1 MILIRVEVEVAEN
14 WVEVA
19 LQVALNEATVVEL
32 GVMEV
37 ALQVVVVVPMTKV
50 VVGHQYEKTFGRI
63 AALEVPVLVQQGS

>member
-1 MILIRVEVEVAEN
+1 MILIRVEVAEN

-19 LQVALNEATVVEL
+19 LQVALNEAMVVEM

-37 ALQVVVVVPMTKV
+37 ALQVVVVEPMTKV
-50 VVGHQYEKTFGRI
+50 VVGYQYEKTFGRI